1 MEATKR
7 EFTPMLWNAKVT
19 AEYIGITYW
28 SLTELAR
35 KKKIP
40 CIHIGDRPHFRKETI
55 DQWILNQEKESTKPE
70 TNKFGIQKI
79 KE

>member
-1 MEATKR
+1 MEAAKL
-7 EFTPMLWNAKVT
+7 EITPILWNART
-19 AEYIGITYW
+19 AAEYIGISYW
-28 SLTELAR
+28 SLTDLSR

-40 CIHIGDRPHFRKETI
+40 CIHIGDRPHFRKETL
-55 DQWILNQEKESTKPE
+55 DQWIIDQEKESIKPE